1 MLLSGLQRDGAYAR
15 NASGC
20 WKMTGVSYNIE
31 CSEINSNL
39 PRSNSTIKGKIF
51 ILQDIYPE
59 DRRRRWQQSMRY
71 LDGITNLTDTSLS
84 KLQEMVMN
92 RETCMPQSMG
102 SQRVGHN
109 WAELIYPAAEVGAG
123 GRRGLGALNDLQ
135 LKMFKSTHRLKVSQD
150 VGNNWQYS
158 HWYLC
163 LI

>member
-15 NASGC
+15 YASGC

-59 DRRRRWQQSMRY
+59 DRRRRGQQRMRY

-92 RETCMPQSMG
+92 RETWHATVHGVAKSRTQLSWTHLSCSWSRG
-102 SQRVGHN
+102 RGKKR
-109 WAELIYPAAEVGAG
+109 AG
-123 GRRGLGALNDLQ
+123 GIKRFTTENVQIHTQAQGLTGC
-135 LKMFKSTHRLKVSQD
+135 
-150 VGNNWQYS
+150 W
-158 HWYLC
+158 
-163 LI
+163 